1 MKYRIFQ
8 CVVITVLIAGFF
20 GCNSMSEQAEKE
32 KSVHELMLSELPD
45 AARAT
50 IGRLISG
57 GEITKLEKEEVDGK
71 IIYDVEAKMKDKEVE
86 YDVAADGTVLS
97 SEETVPYT
105 SLPTA
110 VKVAVRRYFDSDK
123 GLKASKEIENGKTF
137 YEVEG
142 AKGGSIVELK
152 LTETGEILEEEKD

>member
-1 MKYRIFQ
+1 
-8 CVVITVLIAGFF
+8 
-20 GCNSMSEQAEKE
+20 
-32 KSVHELMLSELPD
+32 MLSELPE
-45 AARAT
+45 AARTA
-50 IGRLISG
+50 IGRLTAG

-86 YDVAADGTVLS
+86 YDVAADGTILS

-110 VKVAVRRYFDSDK
+110 VKVAVRRYFDSDEE
-123 GLKASKEIENGKTF
+123 LKPSKEIENGKTY

-142 AKGGSIVELK
+142 EKDGSMVELK
-152 LTETGEILEEEKD
+152 LSETGEILEEEND